1 MNTVQLIVGVSGIT
15 CTAAGVVG
23 LLYSLEQHEPAR
35 SPTPQAPASI
45 TVEEDGGQQQVDSSM
60 AENILAQKAENLSQV
75 RQAADIAPTSTRLDT
90 RDLLFYPLEVGRF
103 WVYRFSEGEGEGEGV
118 KTEIVR
124 TIERHEQRDGR
135 DLYFFDDGTV
145 AYEEKGRV
153 FEMGADGGVN
163 VVPVVPADAG
173 RGETNMPY
181 IYTSQGMIIEK
192 QIGVTDTTV
201 NVNGVEYRGCLEV
214 ITNFRSATGSAGRKK
229 SMSYSSFY
237 APEIGLVG
245 RERWSAEGVEQFSLQ
260 LQTHGTAAAAHL

>member
-23 LLYSLEQHEPAR
+23 LLYSLERQEPAR
-35 SPTPQAPASI
+35 SPTPEAPASI
-45 TVEEDGGQQQVDSSM
+45 TVEEGDRQQVDSSM
-60 AENILAQKAENLSQV
+60 AEDIPAQEAEHLSQV
-75 RQAADIAPTSTRLDT
+75 RQAADIGPTSTRLDT

-103 WVYRFSEGEGEGEGV
+103 WVYRFREGEGEGV

-124 TIERHEQRDGR
+124 TIERHQQRDGR

-145 AYEEKGRV
+145 AYEEKGRI

-201 NVNGVEYRGCLEV
+201 KVNGVEYRGCLEV
-214 ITNFRSATGSAGRKK
+214 ITNFRSATVSAGREK

-245 RERWSAEGVEQFSLQ
+245 RERLSAEGVERFSLE
-260 LQTHGTAAAAHL
+260 LQTHGTAAAAQL

>member
-1 MNTVQLIVGVSGIT
+1 MNTVQLIVGVSGIA

-35 SPTPQAPASI
+35 SPTPKAPASI

-60 AENILAQKAENLSQV
+60 VENILAQKAENLSQV
-75 RQAADIAPTSTRLDT
+75 RQAADIGPTSTRLDT

-103 WVYRFSEGEGEGEGV
+103 WVYRFREGEGEADGV

-181 IYTSQGMIIEK
+181 IYTS
-192 QIGVTDTTV
+192 
-201 NVNGVEYRGCLEV
+201 RG
-214 ITNFRSATGSAGRKK
+214 
-229 SMSYSSFY
+229 
-237 APEIGLVG
+237 
-245 RERWSAEGVEQFSLQ
+245 
-260 LQTHGTAAAAHL
+260 